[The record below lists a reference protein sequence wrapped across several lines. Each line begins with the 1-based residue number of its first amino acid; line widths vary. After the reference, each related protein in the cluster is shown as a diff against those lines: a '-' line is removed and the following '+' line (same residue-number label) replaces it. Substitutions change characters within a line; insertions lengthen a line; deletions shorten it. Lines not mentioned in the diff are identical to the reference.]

1 MARIRTE
8 NCDARIIGSAERRR
22 LVPYSDVHIWRLEQA
37 GLFPQRIKLG
47 ERRIGWDLNEVL
59 EWIDLRKSRRQS

>member
-47 ERRIGWDLNEVL
+47 ERRVGWDLNEVL
-59 EWIDLRKSRRQS
+59 EWIDLRKSRRES